1 MGGGGTVLAD
11 TCYNLLRRL
20 VSIFLDGEGD
30 DSHPQFDRRGGLGGH
45 ECDPSQTKRAGVH
58 YLAHSQQG
66 EQRGY
71 FGGLFGY

>member
-1 MGGGGTVLAD
+1 MTHAR
-11 TCYNLLRRL
+11 NLTA
-20 VSIFLDGEGD
+20 GE
-30 DSHPQFDRRGGLGGH
+30 DRRGGLGGH
-45 ECDPSQTKRAGVH
+45 ECDPSQTKRAGIH